1 MRAKLRRWFVG
12 GPELDRLIQDRFG
25 YLVEQATRNLY
36 RDTPRAF
43 AGDGHAI
50 RRALEALD
58 RRLAAEYSLE
68 DTLCEGKRRDGS
80 ELSPAMPW
88 QATRGL
94 SDDEIQALWL
104 ALRGT
109 YGY

>member
-1 MRAKLRRWFVG
+1 LVGWSYEAFEAALR
-12 GPELDRLIQDRFG
+12 
-25 YLVEQATRNLY
+25 
-36 RDTPRAF
+36 
-43 AGDGHAI
+43 
-50 RRALEALD
+50 
-58 RRLAAEYSLE
+58 
-68 DTLCEGKRRDGS
+68 EGKRRDGS